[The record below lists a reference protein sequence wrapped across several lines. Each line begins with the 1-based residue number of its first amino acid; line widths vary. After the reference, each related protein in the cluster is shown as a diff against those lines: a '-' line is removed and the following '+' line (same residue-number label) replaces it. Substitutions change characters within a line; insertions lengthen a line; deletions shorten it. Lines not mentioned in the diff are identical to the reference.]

1 VQKDFM
7 TRSSV
12 YHLVLLSA
20 LSIPIIFWNLGQNS
34 LHNADEALYASVS
47 QQILETNE
55 WVTLHH
61 QGKPWFVKAPLL
73 FWLTAVAYKLFGVSE
88 FAARFWSATFGVAT
102 VVALYLLAARIFN
115 TRVAFL
121 ASLILLSCT
130 QFIYYHGAKAG
141 ELDTALTFFMMSA
154 MLLFV
159 MAREEPKYFYAACF
173 SIGLCVMSKHLTYL
187 LPIATTLGLFVIL
200 TRSVKRFSWKVWSLG
215 FGILLATA
223 LPWHLIEW
231 IRHGDEFLRVYFFQE
246 VYVPAVD
253 WRRDPLGSWFYFVA
267 IKDGLFP
274 WSLLLPFSLVWAGS
288 RQSRGQLSTNLL
300 LVLWTAVLFA
310 IITASVIKLSW
321 YILPAYPALA
331 ILMAQFIDDFT
342 RNRGSKY
349 LDYCFLGGFAMVL
362 MLTRTEDNP
371 FAHMASHGMAQ
382 IQFLE
387 PVRSLSASLGF
398 AFPVLVVACL
408 SLLIV
413 LWTKLA
419 TRPAWT
425 SVRSG
430 LVLGFIAIAL
440 YQVILPLKFSDT
452 KLPFHEA
459 CEKTV
464 EIAGSSREHLIALP
478 NWKKRLPTYAF
489 YFENVC
495 PTGLEVIQPG
505 ELVTQLDLLKP
516 ERVFLADRERLE
528 RFPPRRRL
536 FEKSDTRVLYENEDY
551 VVFEMSPEWNGRFR
565 NPQP

>member
-1 VQKDFM
+1 M
-7 TRSSV
+7 ARSSV
-12 YHLVLLSA
+12 CHLVLLSA
-20 LSIPIIFWNLGQNS
+20 LSIPIVFWNLGQNS

-88 FAARFWSATFGVAT
+88 FAARFWSAAFGVGT

-115 TRVAFL
+115 SRVAFL

-159 MAREEPKYFYAACF
+159 MARQLPKYFYAACF

-187 LPIATTLGLFVIL
+187 IPITMTLGVFVIL
-200 TRSVKRFSWKVWSLG
+200 TGSAKRFSWKVWSLG
-215 FGILLATA
+215 LGILLATA

-231 IRHGDEFLRVYFFQE
+231 TRHGDDFLRVYFFQE

-274 WSLLLPFSLVWAGS
+274 WSLLLPFSLIWAGS
-288 RQSRGQLSTNLL
+288 RQSRDRLSTNLL

-331 ILMAQFIDDFT
+331 ILMAQFIADFA
-342 RNRGSKY
+342 RNRGNKY
-349 LDYCFLGGFAMVL
+349 LDYSFLGGFAMVL
-362 MLTRTEDNP
+362 MLTRTEGNP
-371 FAHMASHGMAQ
+371 FAQMASHGMAQ
-382 IQFLE
+382 VQFSE
-387 PVRSLSASLGF
+387 PVQALAAALGL
-398 AFPVLVVACL
+398 AFPLLVAAGL
-408 SLLIV
+408 ALLFF

-419 TRPAWT
+419 GRPGAGPALTW
-425 SVRSG
+425 VRYG
-430 LVLGFIAIAL
+430 LVLGFVAIAL
-440 YQVILPLKFSDT
+440 YHVVQPLKFSDT
-452 KLPFHEA
+452 KSPFHEA
-459 CEKTV
+459 CERLA
-464 EIAGSSREHLIALP
+464 EISGSSREHLIALP
-478 NWKKRLPTYAF
+478 NWKRRLPTYAF
-489 YFENVC
+489 YFNNLC
-495 PTGLEVIQPG
+495 PTGLEVINPG
-505 ELVTQLDLLKP
+505 ELVTRLDLLEP

-528 RFPPRRRL
+528 RFSQDRRV
-536 FEKSDTRVLYENEDY
+536 FEASDTRVLYENEDY
-551 VVFEMSPEWNGRFR
+551 IVFEMSSEWNNRSR
-565 NPQP
+565 NLQP